1 MKTIPLAC
9 ILCVL
14 WAANGFSQAP
24 DVLWTKYFS
33 KDSLHNDK
41 TGDQNGIRSHYIIE
55 TQDKGFAI
63 TGHCCCYHCTG
74 DLFAMKTD
82 SAGRI
87 VWSQRFDDNDKD
99 EVGNC
104 IQQTA
109 DGGYIIGG
117 VTEGS
122 LFIIR
127 TDALGNETWRRIYSK
142 SGTYFGSIYSL
153 RVTFDNG
160 FIASG
165 YSFPVGSGSSDAYLL
180 RLDSNG
186 DTLWTKTFGGS
197 AHDWG
202 RCVQQTQ
209 DSGFIICG
217 ATNACG
223 AGQEDLYFIRT
234 NASGNTLWTK
244 QFGKPEVNSGGY
256 YIAQMQ
262 DNGFAVVGHT
272 NDYQDIYLL
281 RTNANGDTLWTKTI
295 GADSTT
301 EWGRSLKLMP
311 DGGFLIGGL
320 IGVNRPSGYLV
331 RTDASGNVAWTKVLD
346 NGKRTLIMGMELTS
360 DNGIVVT
367 TRIHTGSTA
376 EDGFD
381 VIKLK

>member
-223 AGQEDLYFIRT
+223 AGQEDLYFIREHT
-234 NASGNTLWTK
+234 VDKAIRKARSEQRRLLYSTDAGQWIRCCGTYQRLP
-244 QFGKPEVNSGGY
+244 GHIS
-256 YIAQMQ
+256 AQDQCEWRHPLDQ
-262 DNGFAVVGHT
+262 DN
-272 NDYQDIYLL
+272 
-281 RTNANGDTLWTKTI
+281 
-295 GADSTT
+295 
-301 EWGRSLKLMP
+301 WGR
-311 DGGFLIGGL
+311 
-320 IGVNRPSGYLV
+320 
-331 RTDASGNVAWTKVLD
+331 
-346 NGKRTLIMGMELTS
+346 
-360 DNGIVVT
+360 
-367 TRIHTGSTA
+367 
-376 EDGFD
+376 
-381 VIKLK
+381 